1 MTTNRP
7 RKFDIT
13 VIDNQIQWQI
23 QDYQIFECLGI
34 LEQVKFKLLE
44 QHSAAEA
51 KARLSGSGI
60 PPRPQHLTGLPSK
73 DQPQSKAE
81 AEPSC
86 LDPIL

>member
-51 KARLSGSGI
+51 KARLSQGSGI
-60 PPRPQHLTGLPSK
+60 ANPANPRPQHLTGLP
-73 DQPQSKAE
+73 QPQQSNNEGE
-81 AEPSC
+81 A
-86 LDPIL
+86 